1 MQRRTCLQQVSV
13 VAALCTGVFPW
24 RDALARRTPV
34 MALVIGNDRYRQN
47 ARLTN
52 AGRDAELL
60 GNVLQEMGAEVNRL
74 RDASA
79 DQIRQRLVD
88 LARRAAEQRAV
99 AWVYYSGHGV
109 QIDGR
114 NYLQGVDADF
124 SSPERVRRQGLD
136 LTWVSAMLSRDQLP
150 AAVVLVDACRDNPF
164 LPQTR
169 GLDGYGLAPVEPKG
183 MLIGYSTA
191 PFKKALDG
199 RQQPNGPYASALAS
213 VLRQRPVDLHEALR
227 NVAKLVYQNTGQQQ
241 VPWYSS
247 SLRVDLVLEQR
258 GVSLTNLVTANPV
271 GPSPTRAGETRSATS
286 YRPDAPAV
294 KPHRVD
300 AEHWQRLEARL
311 LSQQRSAD
319 AALARRWVSN
329 AKQRRT
335 SEDDRL
341 LAAMV
346 LTDGTA
352 GVNPDLRRAASL
364 LSPPANAGN
373 ALAQT
378 LLGELRYQQRD
389 VAEAFRWFSTASE
402 SGFTR
407 ARLNLA
413 DLTLRTDLANGQL
426 TTDSLDGLFR
436 AARKAHEQPHLSL
449 QPATGAN

>member
-1 MQRRTCLQQVSV
+1 MQRRMWLQQAGT
-13 VAALCTGVFPW
+13 VAAFCAGMGPW
-24 RDALARRTPV
+24 RDALARQTPLL
-34 MALVIGNDRYRQN
+34 ALVVGNDRYQQN
-47 ARLTN
+47 ARLAN
-52 AGRDAELL
+52 AGRDADLV
-60 GNVLQEMGAEVNRL
+60 GTVLQEMGAEVIRL

-79 DQIRQRLVD
+79 DQLRQRLVD
-88 LARRAAEQRAV
+88 LAKRAAEQRAV

-136 LTWVSAMLSRDQLP
+136 LTWVSSMLTRDRLP

-169 GLDGYGLAPVEPKG
+169 GLDGYGLAPVEPQG

-213 VLRQRPVDLHEALR
+213 VLRQRPVGLHEALR
-227 NVAKLVYQNTGQQQ
+227 NVGKLVFQNTGQQQ

-271 GPSPTRAGETRSATS
+271 GPAPTRADGTRSATS
-286 YRPDAPAV
+286 YRPDAPTV
-294 KPHRVD
+294 EPHREGAD
-300 AEHWQRLEARL
+300 HWQRLEARL

-329 AKQRRT
+329 ARQGRS
-335 SEDDRL
+335 SEEDRL

-352 GVNPDLRRAASL
+352 GVKPDLIQAARL
-364 LSPPANAGN
+364 LSPPAQAGHPV
-373 ALAQT
+373 AQT
-378 LLGELRYQQRD
+378 LLGELRYKQRD
-389 VAEAFRWFSTASE
+389 IAEAFRWFSTAAE

-436 AARKAHEQPHLSL
+436 AARQAQEQMRAPMQAS
-449 QPATGAN
+449 PGAN